1 MSPSCPCCSPS
12 CRQHVQK
19 TSEKHNP
26 RANIVQ
32 DSPEDASDTFSE
44 PPKSAKNQRK
54 PTIFFN
60 VFRFPTH
67 LLKSSKNAPRTPPEV
82 PKLSSKCPSWRYHAA
97 PWRYHGPSWRHHGP
111 SRTRLDAILAP
122 TSIILR
128 PSSPQLREKFPPKR
142 TKDPKNRTKSAQD
155 PSSLRFS
162 LIFVPSGFKFE

>member
-32 DSPEDASDTFSE
+32 DSPQDAQTPLPSL
-44 PPKSAKNQRK
+44 PKVPKTKENLR
-54 PTIFFN
+54 FFN

-67 LLKSSKNAPRTPPEV
+67 LLKSSKNDPRTAPDG
-82 PKLSSKCPSWRYHAA
+82 PKLTSNCPSCRYHA
-97 PWRYHGPSWRHHGP
+97 PSWRYHGPSWRHHGP

-122 TSIILR
+122 TSLILR

-162 LIFVPSGFKFE
+162 LIFYPSGSKCV